1 MALFFPE
8 GISGNVLYLPIMTY
22 ATMDLQLQ
30 PYIRSIVSNL
40 MISDLDYSVW
50 CYSYYTRKTEFIEG
64 SLRIPFDD
72 NTKVV
77 SFSINGIDYY
87 VFCVTDNLL
96 KYRIQNMLDYIYNF
110 SKSEEQYREKS

>member
-22 ATMDLQLQ
+22 ETMDLQLQ

-64 SLRIPFDD
+64 NLRIPFDD

-77 SFSINGIDYY
+77 SFSINGIDYF

-110 SKSEEQYREKS
+110 SNSEEQYREKS